1 MDARTRTIQL
11 ADAFIQNGDP
21 LGWFEQLY
29 ATAEGDPAT
38 VPWAHLVPN
47 PVLTEWLEA
56 NQISGNGKAA
66 IVVGCGLG
74 DDAEMLAE
82 RGFEVT
88 AFDISPTAIAWC
100 QQRFPNSLVTY
111 TVANLFATSETWQ
124 HRFDF
129 VLESYTIQA
138 MPPELRAQAIPKI
151 ADLISETG
159 QLLVICRGRE
169 PAQPLTTVPFPL
181 TKAELQGF
189 QQAGLTEI
197 KFEDFFEQDSQP
209 VRRFRVLYGRAR

>member
-11 ADAFIQNGDP
+11 AQEFIDNGDP

-29 ATAEGDPAT
+29 ATANGDPNT
-38 VPWAHLVPN
+38 VPWAR
-47 PVLTEWLEA
+47 LTPHPDLLDWLDRQ
-56 NQISGNGKAA
+56 QIRGEGKPA

-74 DDAEMLAE
+74 DDAEELAK

-100 QQRFPNSLVTY
+100 QHRFPNSSVTY
-111 TVANLFATSETWQ
+111 SVADLFATPEAW
-124 HRFDF
+124 HRHYEF

-151 ADLISETG
+151 ANLVADSG
-159 QLLVICRGRE
+159 RLLVICRGRE
-169 PAQPLTTVPFPL
+169 PEQPLTTVPFPL
-181 TKAELQGF
+181 SKDELTEF
-189 QQAGLTEI
+189 QRAGLTEVG
-197 KFEDFFEQDSQP
+197 FDEVVAQENLLD
-209 VRRFRVLYGRAR
+209 RRFRILYSRLI